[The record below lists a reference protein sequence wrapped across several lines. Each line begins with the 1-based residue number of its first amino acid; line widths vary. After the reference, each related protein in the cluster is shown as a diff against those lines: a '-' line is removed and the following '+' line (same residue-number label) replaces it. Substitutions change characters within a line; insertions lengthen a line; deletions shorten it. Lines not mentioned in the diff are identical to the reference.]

1 MSPVACSCSACQ
13 SPSFCEVMGMKREL
27 SSADEHHLP
36 GIAREFAL
44 GHPYDAF
51 GFGLVVDARIEQH
64 HARKLERIVEPR
76 DIPTV
81 GLVGDGR
88 DAESGDVG
96 RNAVV
101 GVGRFVVLVVDDGAQ
116 RAVGLFFEM
125 RIKRQRTRFRRTER
139 GPVVM
144 EQDVLR
150 IACDTAA
157 RRILMVKRQE
167 SVPGVGDELQKGVA
181 EKRFVECQFVEHLTQ
196 AFVLAVDLADE
207 GRQTGL
213 LYFVAGESLARD
225 VVGFVV
231 DDAAVGRRAAGHLR
245 QGLGK
250 EVVIAPAPEPVV
262 LEPFRAASHVGFAS
276 VGDGDRTCF
285 WFVHGSFY

>member
-1 MSPVACSCSACQ
+1 
-13 SPSFCEVMGMKREL
+13 MK
-27 SSADEHHLP
+27 
-36 GIAREFAL
+36 
-44 GHPYDAF
+44 
-51 GFGLVVDARIEQH
+51 
-64 HARKLERIVEPR
+64 
-76 DIPTV
+76 
-81 GLVGDGR
+81 
-88 DAESGDVG
+88 
-96 RNAVV
+96 
-101 GVGRFVVLVVDDGAQ
+101 
-116 RAVGLFFEM
+116 
-125 RIKRQRTRFRRTER
+125 
-139 GPVVM
+139 
-144 EQDVLR
+144 QDVLR

-245 QGLGK
+245 
-250 EVVIAPAPEPVV
+250 
-262 LEPFRAASHVGFAS
+262 
-276 VGDGDRTCF
+276 
-285 WFVHGSFY
+285 